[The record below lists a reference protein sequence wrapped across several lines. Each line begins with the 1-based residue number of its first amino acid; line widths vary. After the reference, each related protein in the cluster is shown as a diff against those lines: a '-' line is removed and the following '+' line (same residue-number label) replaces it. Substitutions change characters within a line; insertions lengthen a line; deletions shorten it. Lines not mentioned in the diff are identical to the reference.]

1 MMNKKTNK
9 KAKNQQISDYWL
21 HGYHACAA
29 AINNRI
35 REKNLLIMT
44 KEVQEKLSK
53 EMSVKEFDF
62 EHRIVNRHEIE
73 KYVGRNINHQG
84 IGLNVKKIEKIN
96 IKEFI
101 RSLPEENSTIVILDQ
116 LEDSQNVGAIF
127 RSALAF
133 NINGIIL
140 TESGTVS
147 ENSFVAKTA
156 SGALDKVPFTSINNI
171 SNVIKQL
178 KDSGYWVYGLDGSS
192 KKTFD
197 AVDFPK
203 KIALVFGSESKGMR
217 NITSSLCDEIL
228 KIDINKE
235 IESLN
240 VSNSAAI
247 SFYCLS
253 KKNRN

>member
-1 MMNKKTNK
+1 MNKKINK
-9 KAKNQQISDYWL
+9 KAKNQQMNDYWL

-29 AINNRI
+29 AIKNTFRH
-35 REKNLLIMT
+35 KNLLVMT
-44 KEVQEKLSK
+44 KEAEEKLSQ
-53 EMSVKEFDF
+53 EMSVEEFDF
-62 EHRIVNRHEIE
+62 EYIIVNRHEID
-73 KYVGRNINHQG
+73 KYVGRDINHQG
-84 IGLNVKKIEKIN
+84 IGLNVKKIAKVN

-101 RSLPEENSTIVILDQ
+101 LRLPQDNSTIVILDQ

-156 SGALDKVPFTSINNI
+156 SGALDKVPFTSINNV
-171 SNVIKQL
+171 SNAIKQL

-192 KKTFD
+192 SKTID
-197 AVDFPK
+197 TTDFPK

-247 SFYCLS
+247 SFYYLS
-253 KKNRN
+253 KKNSN

>member
-1 MMNKKTNK
+1 MNKKYNK
-9 KAKNQQISDYWL
+9 KAKNQQMSDYWL
-21 HGYHACAA
+21 YGYHACAA
-29 AINNRI
+29 AINNSI
-35 REKNLLIMT
+35 RQKNLLIMT
-44 KEVQEKLSK
+44 KEVEGKLLESIPI
-53 EMSVKEFDF
+53 EDF
-62 EHRIVNRHEIE
+62 NFERRIVNRHEIE
-73 KYVGRNINHQG
+73 KYVGKDVNHQG
-84 IGLNVKKIEKIN
+84 IGLNVKKIEKVN

-101 RSLPEENSTIVILDQ
+101 LRLPQDYSSIVILDQ

-171 SNVIKQL
+171 SNAIKQL
-178 KDSGYWVYGLDGSS
+178 KESGYWVYGLDGSS
-192 KKTFD
+192 SKTFD
-197 AVDFPK
+197 EVDFPK
-203 KIALVFGSESKGMR
+203 KIALVFGSESKGIR

-247 SFYCLS
+247 SFYYLS
-253 KKNRN
+253 KKNSN

>member
-1 MMNKKTNK
+1 MNKKINK
-9 KAKNQQISDYWL
+9 KAKNQQVSDYWL
-21 HGYHACAA
+21 HGYHACTA
-29 AINNRI
+29 AINNKI
-35 REKNLLIMT
+35 RQKNLLIMT
-44 KEVQEKLSK
+44 KEVEEKLSK

-62 EHRIVNRHEIE
+62 DHRIVNRHEIE
-73 KYVGRNINHQG
+73 KYLGRDINHQG

-101 RSLPEENSTIVILDQ
+101 LSLPRENSTIVILDQ

-203 KIALVFGSESKGMR
+203 KICLLY
-217 NITSSLCDEIL
+217 TSPSPRD
-228 KIDINKE
+228 
-235 IESLN
+235 
-240 VSNSAAI
+240 
-247 SFYCLS
+247 
-253 KKNRN
+253 NR

>member
-1 MMNKKTNK
+1 MNKKLHK
-9 KAKNQQISDYWL
+9 KAKNQQMNDYWL

-29 AINNRI
+29 AINNTTRQ
-35 REKNLLIMT
+35 KNLLIMT
-44 KEVQEKLSK
+44 KEVEEKLL
-53 EMSVKEFDF
+53 EEISVAGFNF

-73 KYVGRNINHQG
+73 KYVGKDVSHQG
-84 IGLNVKKIEKIN
+84 IGLNVKKIEKVN

-101 RSLPEENSTIVILDQ
+101 HKLPKDNSTIVILDQ

-171 SNVIKQL
+171 SNVIKEL
-178 KDSGYWVYGLDGSS
+178 KDSGYWIYGLDGDSS
-192 KKTFD
+192 KTFD
-197 AVDFPK
+197 KVDFPK

-240 VSNSAAI
+240 VSNTAAI
-247 SFYCLS
+247 SFYYLS